1 MRRILLIS
9 AMVVTAWLLPLL
21 TQAQTCSPKAVFSYT
36 KDGEEVEEEL
46 TEFTGQAP
54 VTGRF
59 TANPENYDGYE
70 PSYEW
75 RVYSS
80 DKTWETYDV
89 LTRTGETLEYT
100 FTQSGTFYVELR
112 VTFNKTENGTITET
126 VIYPDEGDDAVR
138 FAVTVAESKLEMP
151 NAFSPNGDGKNDIY
165 RAKST
170 HQSIVEFRATVFNR
184 WGQKLYSW
192 NDVNGGWD
200 GKVNGKTVRDG
211 VYFVNVVAK
220 GADGIEYKFRK
231 DVNVLTRY
239 TEDEGTTDN

>member
-1 MRRILLIS
+1 MATFWSL
-9 AMVVTAWLLPLL
+9 TALSQSVNPL
-21 TQAQTCSPKAVFSYT
+21 AYYT
-36 KDGEEVEEEL
+36 DEEGMDQE
-46 TEFTGQAP
+46 TTTIGDGQAP
-54 VTGRF
+54 LSVTFR
-59 TANPENYDGYE
+59 ANPSDMDGYT
-70 PSYEW
+70 PTYEW
-75 RVYSS
+75 HFR
-80 DKTWETYDV
+80 KTKENEGMQELFVRYEEDTQ
-89 LTRTGETLEYT
+89 YT
-100 FTQSGTFYVELR
+100 FTESGSYSIVLKTRLEQDGAELDS
-112 VTFNKTENGTITET
+112 VTIT
-126 VIYPDEGDDAVR
+126 VAI
-138 FAVTVAESKLEMP
+138 AESKLEFP